1 MNLMKKTVSCIAL
14 DEMNETNEM
23 NEMNEIEWMESTKLE
38 WMKAMKQFYRLAKT
52 TNRMMK
58 NLHEKA

>member
-23 NEMNEIEWMESTKLE
+23 NEMNEIE
-38 WMKAMKQFYRLAKT
+38 
-52 TNRMMK
+52 
-58 NLHEKA
+58 